1 MFSSEMTFTEFI
13 VGLFNRQAFPYD
25 RHLEFQSALH
35 GVEIGGLIA
44 DLVNRSPFELDPERT
59 TSSSNFNMY
68 VYKDSKEDCREYSHG
83 ATYWDRVIEI
93 KVFREG
99 DRESEGCGADLSRSF
114 SPSCRIEI
122 ECVGYPF

>member
-1 MFSSEMTFTEFI
+1 VKKVNYLFSSEMTFIEFI
-13 VGLFNRQAFPYD
+13 VGLFNRHAFPYD

-68 VYKDSKEDCREYSHG
+68 VYKDSKEDCHN
-83 ATYWDRVIEI
+83 WDRVIEI

-99 DRESEGCGADLSRSF
+99 DRESEDSGADLSRSF